1 LLEVFLYKIAAEL
14 VCCCHKK
21 KPKFGQKVPT
31 FTTGFGKTRQNNIAT
46 IL

>member
-1 LLEVFLYKIAAEL
+1 LQQNYFVVVTKE
-14 VCCCHKK
+14 